1 MDQTN
6 DRPNGSDGFAGRLAF
21 VVPGDLDTPT
31 GGYRYD
37 QRIIQELRKLGCQVN
52 VLDIGNGFPSPSPS
66 QRATALALAMI
77 SEVPIGCPIVID
89 GLAFGVLPEACS
101 FQKRAPIIALVH
113 QPLALEATLNA
124 KQSEALRDSEREA
137 LAGAATVIV
146 TSNATARIL
155 VADYE
160 VTPEQVNVVMPGN
173 DPVPQAPGSRDG
185 IVRVVAVGSVVPG
198 KGYDLLIA
206 ALATMTDMPW
216 QLSIVGDTARN
227 PDCAARLYADTERYG
242 LTERV
247 SVFGA
252 LPPDRVAALYSTSD
266 IFALASRFESYGMAL
281 AEAIAH
287 GLPVVSTTAGAI
299 AETVPPDAGLL
310 GPPNDARAFAVALRR
325 LIGNPAER
333 RRLAR
338 NARMGAAHLPSWRD
352 SAQKFLGAI
361 ESSEQAFSQRI
372 APAADVQALRH
383 SLSKRIK
390 VKKPKS
396 SADLQN

>member
-1 MDQTN
+1 MCQTN
-6 DRPNGSDGFAGRLAF
+6 DRQNGSDRFDRRLAF

-37 QRIIQELRKLGCQVN
+37 RRIIQELRKLGCRVN

-66 QRATALALAMI
+66 QRATALGMI
-77 SEVPIGCPIVID
+77 SKVPIGCPIVID
-89 GLAFGVLPEACS
+89 GLAFGVLPEVCS
-101 FQKRAPIIALVH
+101 FRKRTPLIALVH
-113 QPLALEATLNA
+113 QPLALESALNA
-124 KQSEALRDSEREA
+124 KQSEALLDSEREA

-160 VTPEQVNVVMPGN
+160 VTPERLTVVMPGN
-173 DPVPQAPGSRDG
+173 DPVPKAPGSCDG
-185 IVRVVAVGSVVPG
+185 IVRVVSVGSVVPG

-216 QLSIVGDTARN
+216 QLAIVGDRTRN
-227 PDCAARLYADTERYG
+227 PDSAARLNADIERYG

-247 SVFGA
+247 SVLGA
-252 LPPDRVAALYSTSD
+252 LPPDRVAALYLASD

-287 GLPVVSTTAGAI
+287 GLPIISTTAGAI
-299 AETVPPDAGLL
+299 SETVPPDAGLL
-310 GPPNDARAFAVALRR
+310 VPPNDARAFAVALRR

-338 NARMGAAHLPSWRD
+338 NARMAAAHLPSWQD
-352 SAQKFLGAI
+352 SAQKFLGTI
-361 ESSEQAFSQRI
+361 ESSEQANCGIGPEARRR
-372 APAADVQALRH
+372 RH
-383 SLSKRIK
+383 RPTS
-390 VKKPKS
+390 VEHV
-396 SADLQN
+396 